1 MKIFRKASELEP
13 NLVSIK
19 DKGQSIG
26 LVLTMGN
33 LHDGHLSLIREAQLH
48 NEFVI
53 CSIFINPTQ
62 FNNENDFNSYPK
74 TIDEDIS
81 KLENIGCNL
90 LFLPKVQ
97 EIYPKGLA
105 KKKIV
110 NNFRNILCD
119 KFRPGHFDGVT
130 TVVDLFFNIIKPTNS
145 YFGEKDFQQVK
156 IIQDLVKINHH
167 NIKIIQCPSVR
178 DKMGMSLS
186 SRNSKFSNDQL
197 KIFNVL
203 GNKIKEHIDL
213 LTQNEINN
221 LDISKIHQPT
231 GKPGKV
237 IIFRNNLIHKGGFCQ
252 KGKYRNAFIFHLY
265 PANKKLDWDK
275 LKKIG
280 IQKKNPIPIL

>member
-1 MKIFRKASELEP
+1 MKIFRKASELKP

-81 KLENIGCNL
+81 KLENIGCNV
-90 LFLPKVQ
+90 LFLPEVQ

-110 NNFRNILCD
+110 NNFRDILCD

-130 TVVDLFFNIIKPTNS
+130 TVVDLFFNMIKPTNS

-167 NIKIIQCPSVR
+167 NIKIIPCPSVR
-178 DKMGMSLS
+178 DKEGMSLS

-197 KIFNVL
+197 KIFNLL
-203 GNKIKEHIDL
+203 GNKIKEHINL
-213 LTQNEINN
+213 LKQNEINN
-221 LDISKIHQPT
+221 FDQLKKELLQNNINKIDYLE
-231 GKPGKV
+231 
-237 IIFRNNLIHKGGFCQ
+237 IRNENNLEIT
-252 KGKYRNAFIFHLY
+252 RNYFEARLFIALFIGDIRIIDNFKLY
-265 PANKKLDWDK
+265 
-275 LKKIG
+275 
-280 IQKKNPIPIL
+280 

>member
-1 MKIFRKASELEP
+1 MKILIKNKDINEALKKVS
-13 NLVSIK
+13 NLGFVP
-19 DKGQSIG
+19 
-26 LVLTMGN
+26 TMGS
-33 LHDGHLSLIREAQLH
+33 LHKGHEYLIKQSQKRCKQTL
-48 NEFVI
+48 V
-53 CSIFINPTQ
+53 SIFINPTQ
-62 FNNENDFNSYPK
+62 FNNEDDFSSYPK
-74 TIDEDIS
+74 TIDDDIS

-90 LFLPKVQ
+90 LFLPEVQ

-130 TVVDLFFNIIKPTNS
+130 TVVDLFFNMIKPTNS

-203 GNKIKEHIDL
+203 GNKIKEHINL
-213 LTQNEINN
+213 LKQNEINN
-221 LDISKIHQPT
+221 FDQLKIELLQNNIN
-231 GKPGKV
+231 K
-237 IIFRNNLIHKGGFCQ
+237 IDYLEIRNENNLEITKN
-252 KGKYRNAFIFHLY
+252 YSEARLFIALY
-265 PANKKLDWDK
+265 IGEIRIIDNFKLY
-275 LKKIG
+275 
-280 IQKKNPIPIL
+280 